1 MVNSVRRFFALFS
14 SELFMAIGLVSPN
27 PLKVNR
33 LPEIPLSINH
43 LTTEL
48 ALSLDNNKFKSS
60 SPSLSV

>member
-1 MVNSVRRFFALFS
+1 MVNSIRRFFALFS

-33 LPEIPLSINH
+33 LLEIPLSINH
-43 LTTEL
+43 FTTDL
-48 ALSLDNNKFKSS
+48 LDSLERSKLKSS